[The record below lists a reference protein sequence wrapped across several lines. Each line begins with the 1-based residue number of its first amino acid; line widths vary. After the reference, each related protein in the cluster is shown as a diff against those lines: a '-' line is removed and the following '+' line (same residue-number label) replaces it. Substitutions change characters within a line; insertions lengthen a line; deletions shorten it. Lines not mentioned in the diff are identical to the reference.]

1 MFDRKFLHRTFCD
14 NETKRF
20 PLTLVFTAYHKL
32 TVEDFTLLEKHQVL
46 QVWIIHVHQLWL
58 GGVKTHKVVTCHL
71 KYVPLSNV
79 KTHLC
84 HETHNRQT

>member
-1 MFDRKFLHRTFCD
+1 MF
-14 NETKRF
+14 
-20 PLTLVFTAYHKL
+20 PPTLVFTAYHKL
-32 TVEDFTLLEKHQVL
+32 IVEDFALLEKHQVL

-58 GGVKTHKVVTCHL
+58 GGVKTHKVVTCRL
-71 KYVPLSNV
+71 KDVPLLNV